1 VNKVV
6 INLEALRYN
15 LAQINHIIE
24 LQGASWSVV
33 TKALCGHEQTIRAL
47 AILGVRSLA
56 DSRLDNLRAI
66 NRVAP
71 GLEKWYL
78 RLPHLSVIEDVVALA
93 DVSLN
98 SEIRVIQA
106 LSDEAVRQETNHH
119 IIIMIELGDL
129 REGILPGSL
138 TDFYQA
144 VFEMPNIVV
153 LGIGAQ
159 IGCLAGAAPNED
171 QVAQLALYRE
181 LLELKYRRKLRLIS
195 AGSSIFLPRL
205 FAGGQY
211 PTLNHYRV
219 GESLFLGTDLISG
232 ERIEGLRNDVVTLEA
247 EIAEIKE
254 KNLMAQGE
262 LVASAPFE
270 SRLPD
275 EDPAQQL
282 RRRGYRAL
290 VTVGN
295 LDTDVSGLSPLIES
309 YQVAGG
315 SSDITVIN
323 LGDNPNNLTV
333 GDTVTFHTNY
343 AAFLGLMNDPYIAKE
358 VTPSLEEFARS
369 LPGRWNLE
377 VPRTLED
384 RGPVDLSGH
393 EG

>member
-6 INLEALRYN
+6 IKLEALRYN

-33 TKALCGHEQTIRAL
+33 TKALCGHADTIRAL
-47 AILGVRSLA
+47 DILGVRSVA
-56 DSRLDNLRAI
+56 DSRLDNLRVI
-66 NRVAP
+66 NEAAP

-98 SEIRVIQA
+98 SEIRVIKA
-106 LSDEAVRQETNHH
+106 LSAEAVRQGKTHH

-129 REGILPGSL
+129 REGILPGTL
-138 TDFYQA
+138 TDFYQS
-144 VFEMPNIVV
+144 VFNMPGIEV

-181 LLELKYRRKLRLIS
+181 LLELKYERKLPLIS

-205 FAGGQY
+205 FVGGQY
-211 PTLNHYRV
+211 PTINHYRV
-219 GESLFLGTDLISG
+219 GESLFLGSDLITG
-232 ERIEGLRNDVVTLEA
+232 ERIEGLRDDVVTLEA

-254 KNLMAQGE
+254 KNLVAMGE
-262 LVASAPFE
+262 TVGSPPFE
-270 SRLPD
+270 MNK
-275 EDPAQQL
+275 QL
-282 RRRGYRAL
+282 SEEEPPQHGQRGHRAL

-295 LDTDVSGLSPLIES
+295 LDTDVSGLTPLIDIYS
-309 YQVAGG
+309 VAGG
-315 SSDITVIN
+315 SSDITVVN

-333 GDTVTFHTNY
+333 GDTVSFRCNY
-343 AAFLGLMNDPYIAKE
+343 SAFLGLMNDPYIAKE
-358 VTPSLEEFARS
+358 VMPSIDSFKQE
-369 LPGRWNLE
+369 LPELWALE
-377 VPRTLED
+377 VPKTLE
-384 RGPVDLSGH
+384 
-393 EG
+393 E